1 MAIIP
6 QDFIELVRS
15 STDIVNVV
23 SGYVPLKASGKSFK
37 GLCPFHNEKTPS
49 FHVNPERQ
57 IFHCFGCNEGGDAF
71 KFLMLYDKLSFVESV
86 EQLAGRAGLQVPRRS
101 GQSGQ
106 SGLAEKEHQERSVLL
121 RIQDE
126 AAKFFQEQL
135 HHSPE
140 GARGI
145 AYLRKR
151 DFTDDTIRD
160 YGIGLAPDQWS
171 SLLDHLTKKGA
182 RAELI
187 ERAGLAIPR
196 KSGQGHYDRFR
207 NRVMI
212 PIASEMG
219 RTIAFGG
226 RILGDGEPKYL
237 NSPESPIYNK
247 SSVLY
252 GFHRAKDA
260 IRKQGTAILMEGYM
274 DCLQAYQAG
283 VKNTVA
289 SCGTS
294 LTSGHARL
302 LKRYTDKIVVN
313 FDPDDAGMRAAR
325 RSIDLLLEEGF
336 DVGVLT
342 LPDGLDPDN
351 FIRAH
356 GREDYEK
363 LVSEATSFIA
373 FLIQEASKRYDVGT
387 PRGKAALLDDV
398 LPVIGKI
405 PNRVERMGYIGP
417 LAEYAGITDGA
428 VLDELRRHVETKA
441 PRFKLPAVEATPVKL
456 AERELIRW
464 ILSSPEDYAILDEI
478 EEEDLE
484 GLATAPIVRAMKE
497 EKITGTLSTDRLLD
511 RLEPDALKNQLTR
524 IMTEP
529 SPLGPRQSSRDCL
542 NGLRR
547 ERLQRQLSRLRGQ
560 LAQREDDDN
569 LTAEI
574 LSLARRIETL
584 GRVETRA

>member
-1 MAIIP
+1 
-6 QDFIELVRS
+6 
-15 STDIVNVV
+15 
-23 SGYVPLKASGKSFK
+23 
-37 GLCPFHNEKTPS
+37 
-49 FHVNPERQ
+49 
-57 IFHCFGCNEGGDAF
+57 
-71 KFLMLYDKLSFVESV
+71 
-86 EQLAGRAGLQVPRRS
+86 
-101 GQSGQ
+101 
-106 SGLAEKEHQERSVLL
+106 
-121 RIQDE
+121 
-126 AAKFFQEQL
+126 
-135 HHSPE
+135 
-140 GARGI
+140 
-145 AYLRKR
+145 
-151 DFTDDTIRD
+151 
-160 YGIGLAPDQWS
+160 
-171 SLLDHLTKKGA
+171 
-182 RAELI
+182 
-187 ERAGLAIPR
+187 
-196 KSGQGHYDRFR
+196 
-207 NRVMI
+207 
-212 PIASEMG
+212 MG

-226 RILGDGEPKYL
+226 RLLGDGEPKYL

-247 SSVLY
+247 STVLY

-302 LKRYTDKIVVN
+302 LKRYTEKIVVN
-313 FDPDDAGMRAAR
+313 FDPDDAGLRATR

-336 DVGVLT
+336 DVSVLT

-398 LPVIGKI
+398 LPVLGKI
-405 PNRVERMGYIGP
+405 PNRVERMGYVGP

-464 ILSSPEDYAILDEI
+464 ILSSPENSAILDEV

-497 EKITGTLSTDRLLD
+497 EKTTGTLSTDRLLD
-511 RLEPDALKNQLTR
+511 RLEPDALRNQLTR

-529 SPLGPRQSSRDCL
+529 SPLGPRQSARDCL

-547 ERLQRQLSRLRGQ
+547 ERLKRQLSRLRSR
-560 LAQREDDDN
+560 LAQGADDDN

>member
-1 MAIIP
+1 MAGIP

-15 STDIVNVV
+15 STDIVNVI
-23 SGYVPLKASGKSFK
+23 SGYVPLKPSGKSFK

-71 KFLMLYDKLSFVESV
+71 KFLMTYDKLSFVEAV
-86 EQLAGRAGLQVPRRS
+86 EQLAGRAGLQVPTRS
-101 GQSGQ
+101 GPAQ
-106 SGLAEKEHQERSVLL
+106 KEDKERSVIL
-121 RIQDE
+121 RIYDE
-126 AAKFFQEQL
+126 AAKFYQSQL
-135 HHSPE
+135 LDTPE
-140 GARGI
+140 GARAL
-145 AYLRKR
+145 AYLKKR
-151 DFTDDTIRD
+151 SFTDETIREH
-160 YGIGLAPDQWS
+160 GIGLAPDKWS
-171 SLLDHLTKKGA
+171 SLLDHMTRKGA

-207 NRVMI
+207 NRVMV
-212 PIASEMG
+212 PIASEAG

-247 SSVLY
+247 SVVLY

-260 IRKQGTAILMEGYM
+260 IRKQGNAILMEGYM

-283 VKNTVA
+283 VGQAVA
-289 SCGTS
+289 CCGTS

-313 FDPDDAGMRAAR
+313 FDPDEAGMQAAR

-336 DVGVLT
+336 DVRVLT

-351 FIRAH
+351 FVRAH
-356 GREDYEK
+356 GAERYRE
-363 LVSEATSFIA
+363 LVDGATSFVA

-387 PRGKAALLDDV
+387 PRGKAAFLGDV
-398 LPVIGKI
+398 LPIVGKI
-405 PNRVERMGYIGP
+405 PNRVERIGYVGP
-417 LAEYAGITDGA
+417 LAEFAGITDGD

-441 PRFKLPAVEATPVKL
+441 QRFKLPAVEASPVKL

-464 ILSSPEDYAILDEI
+464 ILSSPEDCAILDEI
-478 EEEDLE
+478 EDEDLE
-484 GLATAPIVRAMKE
+484 GLATAPLVRAMKE
-497 EKITGTLSTDRLLD
+497 EKATGTLSTEKLLD
-511 RLEPDALKNQLTR
+511 RLEPDALRKQLTR

-529 SPLGPRQSSRDCL
+529 SPLGPRQSARDCL
-542 NGLRR
+542 NRLRK
-547 ERLQRQLSRLRGQ
+547 ERWQRRLSRLRAQ
-560 LAQREDDDN
+560 LAQGADDDN

-584 GRVETRA
+584 GRIETRA